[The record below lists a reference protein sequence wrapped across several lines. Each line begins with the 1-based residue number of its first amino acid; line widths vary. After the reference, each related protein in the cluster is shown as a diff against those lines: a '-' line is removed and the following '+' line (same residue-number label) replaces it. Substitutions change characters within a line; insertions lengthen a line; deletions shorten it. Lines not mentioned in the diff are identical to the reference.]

1 MSSVELIFPGVMI
14 MCQSVILSI
23 GLIGNVLTFVI
34 FSRNRFRNNSI
45 STYCRALSLFNSFT
59 VSQLVFYIVLLFS
72 QVYIYNYSDA
82 ICKIFYYLSIG
93 YGAVPAWI
101 LVAFSIDKMLS
112 VRTKSRQ
119 IRILKN
125 KRFQWSLVAVIFVI
139 NALIYIEIPIF
150 LKRTEIS
157 PGYFFCDISL
167 MPYFKAMIILILIQT
182 CLIPFIVMSVTS
194 IITIRL
200 LLKSSASIE
209 RAGKIDSV
217 RRWRDKKYAVSS
229 LTFNFMFT
237 TLKLPIVVVYIR
249 IAYDYNV
256 DLYFYQCAYFFL
268 FVNASSDFFVHIA
281 TNSLFRR
288 EFVVLLRIR
297 KERSN
302 TSWNANTNNGNGN
315 LIRLHIL

>member
-200 LLKSSASIE
+200 LLKSSALEKSIRFE
-209 RAGKIDSV
+209 DGAIRNTPS
-217 RRWRDKKYAVSS
+217 RRWHSASCSLLWSYHLWWFIFSS
-229 LTFNFMFT
+229 LTITMSICISISVRTFFFLWTPRRIFSFT
-237 TLKLPIVVVYIR
+237 SQPIPYSEGNLSWYWELETRDRMLTRIIVIR
-249 IAYDYNV
+249 IVMWWRYAR
-256 DLYFYQCAYFFL
+256 FC
-268 FVNASSDFFVHIA
+268 
-281 TNSLFRR
+281 
-288 EFVVLLRIR
+288 
-297 KERSN
+297 
-302 TSWNANTNNGNGN
+302 
-315 LIRLHIL
+315 